1 MRQPEEFKPGMPRG
15 GWQHEAASRVE
26 QHYRD
31 ADLFPRLNAPGEAL
45 VRSQAGP
52 GAGLALSTCPTCRIT
67 SLEPQ
72 LFRVLLLRRWHL
84 HLPLS
89 SRFCRCGQPLDPCG
103 LRRAACARVGVLGRR
118 GYSLESVAARICRE
132 AGARVTTNI
141 LVRDLDLAE
150 PNATDGPLPLFGG
163 AQLAIDTTLVST
175 LHANGLPRRAG
186 VDGAAL
192 QAARRRKE
200 RRYPELARRF
210 GRARLVVLA
219 VEVCGRWSK
228 ETQSF
233 LSSLAHAKARSET
246 SLMRRRV
253 EQAWRLRWGSLFSC
267 TVARAVATSLL
278 ELPGARGAD
287 GDCPPSCEVERDFRH
302 AGLSL

>member
-1 MRQPEEFKPGMPRG
+1 MMNAVEHAQSLVGARWRTLEMMKFQNG
-15 GWQHEAASRVE
+15 AS
-26 QHYRD
+26 D
-31 ADLFPRLNAPGEAL
+31 
-45 VRSQAGP
+45 
-52 GAGLALSTCPTCRIT
+52 
-67 SLEPQ
+67 
-72 LFRVLLLRRWHL
+72 
-84 HLPLS
+84 
-89 SRFCRCGQPLDPCG
+89 
-103 LRRAACARVGVLGRR
+103 GRR
-118 GYSLESVAARICRE
+118 LEVVA
-132 AGARVTTNI
+132 
-141 LVRDLDLAE
+141 
-150 PNATDGPLPLFGG
+150 DGLPLFGG

-200 RRYPELARRF
+200 WRYPELARRV

-253 EQAWRLRWGSLFSC
+253 LWWVSLFSC

-278 ELPGARGAD
+278 ELPPEAQMAIVRPLMRWNVTSGMQA
-287 GDCPPSCEVERDFRH
+287 
-302 AGLSL
+302 

>member
-1 MRQPEEFKPGMPRG
+1 MVG
-15 GWQHEAASRVE
+15 GSRWV
-26 QHYRD
+26 
-31 ADLFPRLNAPGEAL
+31 ADG
-45 VRSQAGP
+45 
-52 GAGLALSTCPTCRIT
+52 
-67 SLEPQ
+67 
-72 LFRVLLLRRWHL
+72 
-84 HLPLS
+84 
-89 SRFCRCGQPLDPCG
+89 
-103 LRRAACARVGVLGRR
+103 
-118 GYSLESVAARICRE
+118 
-132 AGARVTTNI
+132 
-141 LVRDLDLAE
+141 
-150 PNATDGPLPLFGG
+150 LPLFGA

-175 LHANGLPRRAG
+175 LHANGFEQG
-186 VDGAAL
+186 WT
-192 QAARRRKE
+192 E
-200 RRYPELARRF
+200 RPFKQPDVAKSGDRRF

-233 LSSLAHAKARSET
+233 LSSLAHAKARSEA